1 MSDDRHLSEDERH
14 TGSDALPDIDTF
26 GLGVPDSALRA
37 YGPEDVE
44 LPDAG
49 SVADQTRHS
58 GDACFVAVVVEALDA
73 GVDVETTAGGVE
85 SVLGSDGGGERQ
97 RRDGK
102 LG

>member
-1 MSDDRHLSEDERH
+1 MRLTSSN
-14 TGSDALPDIDTF
+14 ALTY
-26 GLGVPDSALRA
+26 LYSSALGIPCPALGAQR
-37 YGPEDVE
+37 PVDVC